1 MISPFFGS
9 SFICRFIFQR
19 VGERKGSYLHQT
31 LNNLL
36 IDLVCVRLVG
46 MSSLSV
52 FALQNL
58 TPDITSGFL
67 LFKD

>member
-1 MISPFFGS
+1 MISPFFRY
-9 SFICRFIFQR
+9 SFIGRFIFQR

-31 LNNLL
+31 HYNLL
-36 IDLVCVRLVG
+36 ISLVGVRLVG
-46 MSSLSV
+46 MGSLSV

-58 TPDITSGFL
+58 TNDITSGFL